1 MHDSRDVIRWILQ
14 SAGRRFPYAPKDSPW
29 LPSVVSRVVDY
40 IAGPHSLHVSGFWP
54 MARAVPPYGKEV
66 RVPWTDAGP
75 GSLPAVYSDSRFAFD
90 GMERKAGTALECT
103 PPSKDQTFALLVTVR
118 DEASIFT
125 RLGFSCTETS
135 VGRSGRSSRTEEC
148 DRSGI
153 ARMCGR
159 RNQSTLVG
167 SQCLSELNS

>member
-1 MHDSRDVIRWILQ
+1 MHLRIPLGSRRSSHWSWITWQGRTVSVFRVLANCAGSPRHTKKKLEFRGRTRGLGASPQSIVI
-14 SAGRRFPYAPKDSPW
+14 PVSP
-29 LPSVVSRVVDY
+29 S
-40 IAGPHSLHVSGFWP
+40 
-54 MARAVPPYGKEV
+54 
-66 RVPWTDAGP
+66 T
-75 GSLPAVYSDSRFAFD
+75 

-103 PPSKDQTFALLVTVR
+103 PPSKDQTFALLVTVG
-118 DEASIFT
+118 DEASRFT
-125 RLGFSCTETS
+125 RLGFSYTETS

-167 SQCLSELNS
+167 SQCLFELNS

>member
-1 MHDSRDVIRWILQ
+1 MHLRIPLGSRRSSHWSCITWQGRTVSVFRVLANG
-14 SAGRRFPYAPKDSPW
+14 AGC
-29 LPSVVSRVVDY
+29 
-40 IAGPHSLHVSGFWP
+40 
-54 MARAVPPYGKEV
+54 PPYEKEA

-75 GSLPAVYSDSRFAFD
+75 GSLPAVYSDSRSAFD

-103 PPSKDQTFALLVTVR
+103 PPSKDQTFALLVTVG

-135 VGRSGRSSRTEEC
+135 VGRSARSSRTEDC

-153 ARMCGR
+153 AHMCGR
-159 RNQSTLVG
+159 QNQSTLVG
-167 SQCLSELNS
+167 SQCLSALNS